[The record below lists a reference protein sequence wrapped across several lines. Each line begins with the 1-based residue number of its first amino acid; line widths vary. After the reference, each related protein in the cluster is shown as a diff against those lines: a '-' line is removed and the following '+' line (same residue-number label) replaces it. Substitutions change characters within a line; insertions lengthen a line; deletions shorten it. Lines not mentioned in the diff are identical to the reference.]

1 MAGPVEWCSPDNHT
15 CSFVSRPLVKAV
27 CGNWAPAGFHGIAER
42 GLGAHR
48 FRSGIDQSG
57 GGRRVFRPAWN
68 ESPAHQRQ
76 FTGGYFRILADD
88 CYRLSG
94 GYVVTRAPVF
104 FPRDGIEVLLD
115 DLLSPRQLAAPAH
128 EGNYGRSD
136 ERFTRPSKVVVG
148 GRNISVQTFALIPH
162 ASSKFW
168 GTYLLSLCFCA
179 HSLSGIELRYS
190 FSDSFNLRTISSNE
204 VGVTGMA
211 PIGLSQFEL
220 PLIRNFAAP
229 HKHPKLMRD
238 AYKRTKVTSRSAS
251 DRLGGL
257 S

>member
-1 MAGPVEWCSPDNHT
+1 MAGPVEWSSPDNHT

-27 CGNWAPAGFHGIAER
+27 CGNRAPAGFHGIAER

-68 ESPAHQRQ
+68 ESPSHRRQ
-76 FTGGYFRILADD
+76 FTGGFFRILADD
-88 CYRLSG
+88 SHIKEIIADRMSG
-94 GYVVTRAPVF
+94 SR
-104 FPRDGIEVLLD
+104 VL
-115 DLLSPRQLAAPAH
+115 P
-128 EGNYGRSD
+128 
-136 ERFTRPSKVVVG
+136 KVAVG
-148 GRNISVQTFALIPH
+148 ERNISVQTFASIPH

-229 HKHPKLMRD
+229 YKHPKLLRD
-238 AYKRTKVTSRSAS
+238 VYKRTKVTSRSAS
-251 DRLGGL
+251 DR
-257 S
+257 